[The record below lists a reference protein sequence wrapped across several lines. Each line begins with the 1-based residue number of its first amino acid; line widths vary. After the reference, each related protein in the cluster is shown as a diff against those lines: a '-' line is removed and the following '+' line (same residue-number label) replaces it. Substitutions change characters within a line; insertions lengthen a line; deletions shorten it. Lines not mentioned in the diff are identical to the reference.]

1 MKSKQKLIYIS
12 GKIGSKKITKKIE
25 AKFRKAQDRLLT
37 DGWAVINPASPK
49 SQERTKQEVAIEEKK
64 WQDLEHG
71 KFDWYAWVLLW
82 DMHLLALA
90 DAIYMLADWQDSP
103 GAIAEHA
110 YAKACGKQIIY
121 EQAHPLP

>member
-12 GKIGSKKITKKIE
+12 GKIGSKKVSKKTE
-25 AKFRKAQDRLLT
+25 AKFRKAQDRFLT
-37 DGWAVINPASPK
+37 DGWAVINP
-49 SQERTKQEVAIEEKK
+49 IEEKK
-64 WQDLEHG
+64 WQDLKYG

-121 EQAHPLP
+121 EQAPPLP

>member
-1 MKSKQKLIYIS
+1 MKKQKLIYIS

-37 DGWAVINPASPK
+37 DGWDVINPASPQF
-49 SQERTKQEVAIEEKK
+49 QERARQEVAIEEKK
-64 WQDLEHG
+64 WKDLKHG

-82 DMHLLALA
+82 DMHMLALA
-90 DAIYMLADWQDSP
+90 DGIYMLADWQDSP
-103 GAIAEHA
+103 GATAEHA

-121 EQAHPLP
+121 EDS